1 MTKEE
6 IILKIK
12 SLDRRLDYDD
22 EKECFFSMDRIE
34 LKAEWS
40 KVLSIEEKLK
50 DYVCNDNSIKNDN
63 NYEVLATLQNDRIF
77 RDEQYMVQGDDFDIS
92 MGELSDEF
100 AMFLFTK
107 LEKKNVRFL
116 RMFHRM
122 PDDELNLLSIIKSFF
137 KSYVSIKIKIKDLVE
152 NINEVINSY
161 LFNLAYKKDVYVVL
175 NSSLKDYSNRYKDF
189 RRENNE
195 LDVPRRVY
203 NETLTKYYIYA
214 SSTMVISTKYLTYY
228 NVLEYFFVDVYEE
241 DICKKLQS
249 IITSPDFVY
258 KNIQHYK
265 KILREIPKTYK
276 KNNSIDELDAL
287 KLTLKKFVNIDE
299 IKQFINSKEYK
310 FDEENIL
317 SKSNKDV
324 LNLEETEEQIISTIA
339 NRIYFI
345 RNAIVHSKNDGVNI
359 SYIPL
364 KHDDFLDKEVALIK
378 FIAERVIIASSKLL

>member
-6 IILKIK
+6 IISKIK

-22 EKECFFSMDRIE
+22 EKECFISLDRIE
-34 LKAEWS
+34 IKAEWS
-40 KVLSIEEKLK
+40 KILSIEEKLK
-50 DYVCNDNSIKNDN
+50 DYDCNDNSIKNDN
-63 NYEVLATLQNDRIF
+63 YYEVLASFQNDRIF
-77 RDEQYMVQGDDFDIS
+77 RDEQYTVQSDNFYIS

-100 AMFLFTK
+100 VMFLFTK

-116 RMFHRM
+116 RMYHRM
-122 PDDELNLLSIIKSFF
+122 TDDELNLLSLIKSFF
-137 KSYVSIKIKIKDLVE
+137 KSYVSIKIKTKDLIE

-214 SSTMVISTKYLTYY
+214 SSTMVVSTKYLTYY

-241 DICKKLQS
+241 DICKRLQS

-265 KILREIPKTYK
+265 KILKEIPKTYK

-299 IKQFINSKEYK
+299 IKQFVNSKEYK

-317 SKSNKDV
+317 SKSKKDI
-324 LNLEETEEQIISTIA
+324 LNLDETEEQIISTIA

-345 RNAIVHSKNDGVNI
+345 RNAIVHSKNDGVNV

-364 KHDDFLDKEVALIK
+364 KHDDFLDKEVVLIK

>member
-6 IILKIK
+6 IISKIK

-22 EKECFFSMDRIE
+22 EKECFISLDRIE
-34 LKAEWS
+34 IKAEWS
-40 KVLSIEEKLK
+40 KILSIEEKLK
-50 DYVCNDNSIKNDN
+50 DYDCNDNSIKNDN
-63 NYEVLATLQNDRIF
+63 YYEVLASFQNDRIF
-77 RDEQYMVQGDDFDIS
+77 RDEQYTVQSDNFYIS

-100 AMFLFTK
+100 VMFLFTK

-116 RMFHRM
+116 RMYHRM
-122 PDDELNLLSIIKSFF
+122 TDDELNLLSLIKSFF
-137 KSYVSIKIKIKDLVE
+137 KSYVSIKIKTKDLIE
-152 NINEVINSY
+152 NLNEVINSY

-214 SSTMVISTKYLTYY
+214 SSTMVVSTKYLTYY

-241 DICKKLQS
+241 DICKRLQS

-265 KILREIPKTYK
+265 KILKEIPKTYK

-299 IKQFINSKEYK
+299 IKQFVNSKEYK

-317 SKSNKDV
+317 SKSKKDI
-324 LNLEETEEQIISTIA
+324 LNLDETEEQIISTIA

-345 RNAIVHSKNDGVNI
+345 RNAIVHSKNDGVNV

-364 KHDDFLDKEVALIK
+364 KHDDFLDKEVVLIK